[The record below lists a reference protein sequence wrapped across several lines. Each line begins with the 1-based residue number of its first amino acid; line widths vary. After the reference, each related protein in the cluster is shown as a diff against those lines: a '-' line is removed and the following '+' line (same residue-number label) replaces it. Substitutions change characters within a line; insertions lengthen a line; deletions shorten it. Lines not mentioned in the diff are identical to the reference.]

1 MDETIKMAERKL
13 FTVISSISNVSNS
26 QTDNNAAEAAEHL
39 AKSILYMYQ
48 IKAVKESEEK

>member
-13 FTVISSISNVSNS
+13 LTVMTSISNVSNS

-48 IKAVKESEEK
+48 IKAIRESEEK